1 MMPCRSCWVH
11 EALLKRQD
19 SGLGQYCSAYCVCNF
34 SQAVITPAEKRLLG
48 LIQEDIP
55 SKIQYISYL
64 QNDRTGNSFEKAS
77 YFRSFF
83 DRVASYVFQKKKGRK
98 KITWLYKEP
107 DLKTLFKDTD
117 GSAAILRAAADVRQN
132 NPLIHA
138 SSKIIDTPTYKAELD
153 KTVESLRILL
163 DDEIANLPDSG
174 DQNE

>member
-1 MMPCRSCWVH
+1 MANTVQLIVYAISLKPLLRQLRKGYLGSSKKISQAKSNIFHTCKTIVRVTRLRKLPTSGLSLI
-11 EALLKRQD
+11 ALL
-19 SGLGQYCSAYCVCNF
+19 LM
-34 SQAVITPAEKRLLG
+34 
-48 LIQEDIP
+48 
-55 SKIQYISYL
+55 
-64 QNDRTGNSFEKAS
+64 SFK
-77 YFRSFF
+77 
-83 DRVASYVFQKKKGRK
+83 KKKGRK

-107 DLKTLFKDTD
+107 DLKTLFKDID